1 MHHPFPDLISSL
13 ERHPSLSTTDPLDES
28 TAPRRPPGVANRTPA
43 RIALVLVIVGA
54 IIGTAWIIGEQEG
67 FSEIGQGGVNANLLP
82 SVGEQAPDL
91 VTFDTNGQ
99 LVRLSDFRGQPVWL
113 NFWGSWCPPCRTEFP
128 DVERAYKNLNAQGLV
143 MFGIAQRED
152 PLVAQDYADRVG
164 GTFPI
169 LADPAYLAA
178 MIPKDQYAEARSLVT
193 SYTIN
198 NYPTHI
204 FIDRDGTVR
213 SVILSQMTYED
224 AMAYGEAIIASPMP
238 EGFDSSTGPVATP
251 TD

>member
-1 MHHPFPDLISSL
+1 
-13 ERHPSLSTTDPLDES
+13 
-28 TAPRRPPGVANRTPA
+28 V
-43 RIALVLVIVGA
+43 LVLIIAGAIVGA
-54 IIGTAWIIGEQEG
+54 AWLIGERQG
-67 FSEIGQGGVNANLLP
+67 FGDIGQGGVNANLLP
-82 SVGEQAPDL
+82 SAGDKAPEL

-113 NFWGSWCPPCRTEFP
+113 NFWGSWCPPCRAEFP
-128 DVERAYKNLNAQGLV
+128 AIEQAYRDLNPQGLV
-143 MFGIAQRED
+143 MLGIAVRED

-178 MIPKDQYAEARSLVT
+178 LFPESEYPEALEELVT

-213 SVILSQMTYED
+213 SVILAQMSYESMI
-224 AMAYGEAIIASPMP
+224 ANGEAIIDSPMP
-238 EGFDSSTGPVATP
+238 EGMPPATPVATP
-251 TD
+251 AS